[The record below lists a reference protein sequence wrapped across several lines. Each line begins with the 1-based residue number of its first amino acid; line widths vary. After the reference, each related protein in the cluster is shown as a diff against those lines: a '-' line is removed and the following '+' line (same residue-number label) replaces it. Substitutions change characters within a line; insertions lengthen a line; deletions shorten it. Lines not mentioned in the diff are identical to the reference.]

1 MPTATAY
8 VNDSIGT
15 AGPAQL
21 VLALYDGALGAIER
35 ARILLEAAPASPPAS
50 VETVH
55 TQLLKAQRIVA
66 ELNVTLDHDRGGDIA
81 ANLAG
86 LYDFCLRYLVEANLT
101 KDPAKQKSTRLN
113 SSHVAISY
121 AVFCLKKKKKQASR
135 ASSSSS
141 TEREISPEMKRED
154 TCQS

>member
-1 MPTATAY
+1 MPPATAY

-35 ARILLEAAPASPPAS
+35 ARILLEIPARPPGSESGAGRAHGSTPGS

-101 KDPAKQKSTRLN
+101 KDPAKLPPVTDVLRGLR
-113 SSHVAISY
+113 
-121 AVFCLKKKKKQASR
+121 QAW
-135 ASSSSS
+135 A
-141 TEREISPEMKRED
+141 EA
-154 TCQS
+154 CC

>member
-1 MPTATAY
+1 MPPATAY

-101 KDPAKQKSTRLN
+101 KDPAKLPPVTDVLRGLR
-113 SSHVAISY
+113 
-121 AVFCLKKKKKQASR
+121 QAW
-135 ASSSSS
+135 A
-141 TEREISPEMKRED
+141 EA
-154 TCQS
+154 CC